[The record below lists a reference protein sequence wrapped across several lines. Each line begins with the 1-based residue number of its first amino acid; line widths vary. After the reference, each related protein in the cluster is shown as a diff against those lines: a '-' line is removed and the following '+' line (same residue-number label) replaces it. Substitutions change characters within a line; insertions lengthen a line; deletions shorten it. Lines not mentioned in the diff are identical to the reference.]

1 MYRLIYVLDPRM
13 SRRLSVPIT
22 INYQTV
28 NIASAQP
35 ELARR
40 GSVINNADT
49 NILGMSA
56 LPLAAQPIDA
66 KRRVRMI
73 NRH

>member
-1 MYRLIYVLDPRM
+1 MHQFIYVLDPRM

-28 NIASAQP
+28 NIAPALP

-49 NILGMSA
+49 NILGMST
-56 LPLAAQPIDA
+56 LPLAAQPIDT